1 MKAIAVYNIKGGVGK
16 TASAVNLSYMAARSG
31 CRTLVWDLDPQG
43 AASFYFRIKPKLK
56 GGRKKLLSE
65 KRGGLGE
72 HIRGSDFD
80 LLDVVPADFSFRHLD
95 RALDASK
102 KPEERLKRLLE
113 PLADDYDIVILDC
126 APSISVTSESIF
138 NASDALLVP
147 TIPTPLSMRTLEQ
160 LDAHLSRKGPKSLRV
175 LPFMCMVD
183 RRKKLHRMAK
193 EMATASAA
201 EFDHCEPFL
210 QAEIPYS
217 SQVERMGLERTPV
230 TVFSPRSAAS
240 RAYAALWHEVVARL
254 GGAGESCRGAKA

>member
-1 MKAIAVYNIKGGVGK
+1 MRTIAVYNIKGGVGK

-56 GGRKKLLSE
+56 GGRKRLLSG
-65 KRGGLGE
+65 KKKSGLDE

-102 KPEERLKRLLE
+102 RPEERLKQLLD
-113 PLADDYDIVILDC
+113 PLADDYDIVLLDC

-138 NASDALLVP
+138 NASEALLVP
-147 TIPTPLSMRTLEQ
+147 TIPTPLSIRTLQQ
-160 LDAHLSRKGPKSLRV
+160 LDDHLRSKGPKSLRV

-183 RRKKLHRMAK
+183 RRKKLHRTAK
-193 EMATASAA
+193 EMATACAA
-201 EFDHCEPFL
+201 EFAHCEPFL
-210 QAEIPYS
+210 ETEIPYS

-240 RAYAALWHEVVARL
+240 RAYGALWDEVMGRL
-254 GGAGESCRGAKA
+254 DGSPTV